1 MEVADPMVIH
11 YDNLRGIQLAK
22 NLVFHARTKHI
33 EVNYH
38 FVHEHVL
45 SCEVELQYFGRY
57 LHQTSRPRQAAKIL
71 EYAWSTTPRHIE
83 LEGEG
88 SRIRVYNGRIH
99 TVPLDG
105 RGLG

>member
-57 LHQTSRPRQAAKIL
+57 LHQTSRTRQGAKIFDMSNL
-71 EYAWSTTPRHIE
+71 RERSSE
-83 LEGEG
+83 SKGEKEKE
-88 SRIRVYNGRIH
+88 RKKERYINVF
-99 TVPLDG
+99 
-105 RGLG
+105 